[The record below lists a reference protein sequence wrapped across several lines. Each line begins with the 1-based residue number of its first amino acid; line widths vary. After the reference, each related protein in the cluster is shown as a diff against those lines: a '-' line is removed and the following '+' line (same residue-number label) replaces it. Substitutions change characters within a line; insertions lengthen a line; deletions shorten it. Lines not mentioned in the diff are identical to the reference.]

1 MVLCTELHYRII
13 LSSKQCV
20 QIKKDMSLY
29 ETEAYGDAVVTV
41 HVHKPQYHIQPM
53 DRWKKAAPLMP
64 HAHGVHLALY

>member
-1 MVLCTELHYRII
+1 
-13 LSSKQCV
+13 
-20 QIKKDMSLY
+20 MSLY